1 MNTPTLQAGLH
12 YNIPAAV
19 YHADPCVVPS
29 LNSGIVRTLCEKT
42 PAHAWLQHPR
52 LGGKAREQTDAM
64 AFGAYLHALMAR
76 DVSEFDVGDYN
87 DFKSKDARAWRD
99 EVKRAGRV
107 PILQRVADEAGYIA
121 DTLVMRAAKGCT
133 NTPFASNAQSEV
145 TAIWQEDEIWLRAR
159 FDRLVVDAGSYAD
172 LWDWKT
178 TSGGL
183 SERELQRTI
192 ISYGYHIQAAH
203 YLRGLE
209 ACMPH
214 MRGRCSFIFAFVET
228 EPPYCVRRVVLSPE
242 LLKHGQREL
251 ARGIALWRECMAT
264 NTWPGYAAETLTV
277 ELPSY
282 LEDDDQ
288 ISPS

>member
-1 MNTPTLQAGLH
+1 MTQTPLQAGLH
-12 YNIPAAV
+12 YNIPARV
-19 YHADPCVVPS
+19 YHADPAPKPS

-64 AFGAYLHALMAR
+64 AFGAYLHALMAG
-76 DVSEFDVGDYN
+76 DVSEFEVCEFADY
-87 DFKSKDARAWRD
+87 KSKAAQLYRQ
-99 EVKRAGRV
+99 EVRRAGRV
-107 PILQRVADEAGYIA
+107 PIFQHVAEEVGIVAEALTA
-121 DTLVMRAAKGCT
+121 RSAHGCT

-145 TAIWQEDEIWLRAR
+145 TAIWQEDDIWLRAR
-159 FDRLVVDAGSYAD
+159 FDRLVVDVDSYAD
-172 LWDWKT
+172 IWDWKT

-209 ACMPH
+209 ATMPH
-214 MRGRCSFIFAFVET
+214 MRGRCSFIFSFVET

-251 ARGIALWRECMAT
+251 ARAIALWRECMAT